1 MRALRNADSVE
12 LVNIPSL
19 TKLVLRFAFVRVR
32 VLTMENASMFESVD
46 VLRDVQ
52 SKHGDQTR
60 ESEEDLWR
68 RERDRKRREQG
79 IVENAADFCNLPS
92 SLTTITVNACG
103 DYLCESLDF
112 SRFTELEELK
122 IGWNAFNYV
131 SNVRVEG
138 LAKLKTLVVDEGSF
152 QNDMGK
158 SGLVVK
164 NCPVLAT
171 ITIGNSSFKG
181 FSACELSGLPQL
193 QSLSLGTTCF
203 ANANL
208 VLKDLENLSTVH
220 LDDGSFE
227 KSRHTVI
234 ESNRICL
241 DSRVDCPKLKEL
253 EFGIHCLRGVES
265 DHCDVSLKSI
275 GGY

>member
-1 MRALRNADSVE
+1 MRALRNADNVE

-19 TKLVLRFAFVRVR
+19 TKLILRFAFVRVQ
-32 VLTMENASMFESVD
+32 VLKMENASMFESID
-46 VLRDVQ
+46 VLRVIQ
-52 SKHGDQTR
+52 SKHDDQAR
-60 ESEEDLWR
+60 ESEEDQR
-68 RERDRKRREQG
+68 KRELERKRREQG
-79 IVENAADFCNLPS
+79 IVENAADFCNLPPT
-92 SLTTITVNACG
+92 LTTITVNACG
-103 DYLCESLDF
+103 DYLYESLDF

-138 LAKLKTLVVDEGSF
+138 LAKLKTLMVDEGSF

-158 SGLVVK
+158 SVFVVK
-164 NCPVLAT
+164 NCPILAT

-193 QSLSLGTTCF
+193 HSISCGTTCF

-208 VLKDLENLSTVH
+208 VLKDLESLERVH

-234 ESNRICL
+234 ESNRICF
-241 DSRVDCPKLKEL
+241 DS
-253 EFGIHCLRGVES
+253 
-265 DHCDVSLKSI
+265 
-275 GGY
+275 

>member
-79 IVENAADFCNLPS
+79 IVENAEDFCNLPS

-103 DYLCESLDF
+103 DYLC
-112 SRFTELEELK
+112 
-122 IGWNAFNYV
+122 
-131 SNVRVEG
+131 
-138 LAKLKTLVVDEGSF
+138 
-152 QNDMGK
+152 
-158 SGLVVK
+158 
-164 NCPVLAT
+164 
-171 ITIGNSSFKG
+171 
-181 FSACELSGLPQL
+181 
-193 QSLSLGTTCF
+193 
-203 ANANL
+203 
-208 VLKDLENLSTVH
+208 
-220 LDDGSFE
+220 
-227 KSRHTVI
+227 
-234 ESNRICL
+234 
-241 DSRVDCPKLKEL
+241 
-253 EFGIHCLRGVES
+253 
-265 DHCDVSLKSI
+265 
-275 GGY
+275 